1 MKIPICMIVGLLISI
16 FILDITSIY
25 MVRSKLIQ
33 SADIASDAALIGG
46 LSEYDA
52 KNGRSFIDE
61 HKGYELADNYF
72 RRNMKLDMNLE
83 NEYIKN
89 TEFHVEFYQDGL
101 KPKVTI
107 HIKSVIKALAPKV
120 VGLDGIPIN
129 IRKTR
134 YYISNYK

>member
-1 MKIPICMIVGLLISI
+1 
-16 FILDITSIY
+16 

-33 SADIASDAALIGG
+33 SADIAADAALIGG

-61 HKGYELADNYF
+61 LKGYDVAANYF
-72 RRNMKLDMNLE
+72 RDNMKLDMNLE

-89 TEFHVEFYQDGL
+89 TEFGVDFHQDGL
-101 KPKVTI
+101 KPKATI
-107 HIKSVIKALAPKV
+107 HIKSVIKALTPKV
-120 VGLDGIPIN
+120 VGLDGIPIT

-134 YYISNYK
+134 YYISSYK